1 MQYGKHEWKARAK
14 SLKEFSLLN
23 RIYWE
28 RTKLD
33 SSAVMNRSSVF
44 CLQQPS
50 QLEMEGPEA
59 EVKWQTDEMGPLAG
73 RTLEQEHSLSTQQ
86 VRSRTR

>member
-1 MQYGKHEWKARAK
+1 MEGQSKVSERVFTIKQNLLGKDKIR
-14 SLKEFSLLN
+14 LLCC
-23 RIYWE
+23 YE
-28 RTKLD
+28 HKLC
-33 SSAVMNRSSVF
+33 F

-50 QLEMEGPEA
+50 QPEMEGPEA